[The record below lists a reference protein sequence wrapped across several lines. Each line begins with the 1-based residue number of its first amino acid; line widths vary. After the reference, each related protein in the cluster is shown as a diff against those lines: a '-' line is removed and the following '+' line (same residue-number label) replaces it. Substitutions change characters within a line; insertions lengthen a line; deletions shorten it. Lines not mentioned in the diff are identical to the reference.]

1 MSNIEMMQNI
11 MNSKTIVNSI
21 ILNCITKEV
30 NEFVSKVDKEDSMIN
45 SDFILNHVDMR
56 KK

>member
-1 MSNIEMMQNI
+1 